1 MSKTKKPI
9 IVYRNGAPIGYIK
22 SVSYSRQKFFIT
34 QDINEAKG
42 KVKRFIYV
50 SSIAA
55 MGIVKEM
62 PISPERLQRLPEKN

>member
-42 KVKRFIYV
+42 YTSVDLFSDYMFFPCHNFSQILHIHHQAYP
-50 SSIAA
+50 SS
-55 MGIVKEM
+55 
-62 PISPERLQRLPEKN
+62 L